1 MPADHALWENNLPC
15 FAEWSALRSEEALIF
30 PSAIALFSNP
40 KAWQSNRLSNQE
52 EYVINTSGRNT
63 IQHAINYVKRNFEI
77 PDSQEEVHPS
87 IFRDLIDCYSLFLA
101 FRHYQHDFEIPDS
114 QEEVHPSIFRDLI
127 DCYSIFLAFRH
138 YQHDFDVYF
147 PKKAMLAKF
156 AFLSSLAAQCNHFFT
171 RDVTDKFEKLNQFF
185 VCLLSHS
192 RNLGPTGSDLSLT
205 RGLRITD

>member
-1 MPADHALWENNLPC
+1 MFPMILRSTSSHCSASSMPADHALWENNLPC

-52 EYVINTSGRNT
+52 KYVINTSGRNT

-77 PDSQEEVHPS
+77 PDSQEEV
-87 IFRDLIDCYSLFLA
+87 Y
-101 FRHYQHDFEIPDS
+101 
-114 QEEVHPSIFRDLI
+114 PSIFRDLI

-147 PKKAMLAKF
+147 RKKAMLAKF
-156 AFLSSLAAQCNHFFT
+156 AFLSSLAAQCNHFFS
-171 RDVTDKFEKLNQFF
+171 RDVTGKFEKLNQFF

-192 RNLGPTGSDLSLT
+192 WNLGPTGSDFSLI

>member
-1 MPADHALWENNLPC
+1 MFPMILRSTSSHCSASSMPADHALWENNLPC

-87 IFRDLIDCYSLFLA
+87 IFRDLIDCF
-101 FRHYQHDFEIPDS
+101 
-114 QEEVHPSIFRDLI
+114 
-127 DCYSIFLAFRH
+127 SIFLAFRH

-171 RDVTDKFEKLNQFF
+171 RDVTGKFEKLNQFF

-192 RNLGPTGSDLSLT
+192 WNLGPTGSDLSLT

>member
-1 MPADHALWENNLPC
+1 M
-15 FAEWSALRSEEALIF
+15 
-30 PSAIALFSNP
+30 
-40 KAWQSNRLSNQE
+40 
-52 EYVINTSGRNT
+52 
-63 IQHAINYVKRNFEI
+63 
-77 PDSQEEVHPS
+77 HPS
-87 IFRDLIDCYSLFLA
+87 IFNDLIDCYSLFLA

-147 PKKAMLAKF
+147 PKKTMLAKF

-171 RDVTDKFEKLNQFF
+171 RDVTGKFEKLNQFF

-192 RNLGPTGSDLSLT
+192 WNLGPPGSDLSLT

>member
-1 MPADHALWENNLPC
+1 MFPMILRSTSSHCSASSMPADHALWENNLPC

-87 IFRDLIDCYSLFLA
+87 IFRDLIDCYS
-101 FRHYQHDFEIPDS
+101 
-114 QEEVHPSIFRDLI
+114 
-127 DCYSIFLAFRH
+127 IFLAFRH

-147 PKKAMLAKF
+147 PKKGMLAKF

-171 RDVTDKFEKLNQFF
+171 RDVTGKFEKLNQFF

-192 RNLGPTGSDLSLT
+192 WNLGPTGSDLSLT

>member
-1 MPADHALWENNLPC
+1 M
-15 FAEWSALRSEEALIF
+15 
-30 PSAIALFSNP
+30 
-40 KAWQSNRLSNQE
+40 
-52 EYVINTSGRNT
+52 Y
-63 IQHAINYVKRNFEI
+63 
-77 PDSQEEVHPS
+77 PS
-87 IFRDLIDCYSLFLA
+87 IFRDLIDCYSLILA

-147 PKKAMLAKF
+147 RKKAMLAKF
-156 AFLSSLAAQCNHFFT
+156 AFLSSLAAQCNHFFS
-171 RDVTDKFEKLNQFF
+171 RDVTGKFEKLNQFF

-192 RNLGPTGSDLSLT
+192 WNLGPTGSDLSLI

>member
-1 MPADHALWENNLPC
+1 MFPMILRSTSSHCSASSMPADHALWENNLPC

-87 IFRDLIDCYSLFLA
+87 IFRDLIDCYS
-101 FRHYQHDFEIPDS
+101 
-114 QEEVHPSIFRDLI
+114 
-127 DCYSIFLAFRH
+127 IFLAFRY

-171 RDVTDKFEKLNQFF
+171 RDVTGKFEKLNQFF

-192 RNLGPTGSDLSLT
+192 WNLGPTGSDLSLT